1 MTMMRKLINR
11 LLPMKLKSREL
22 TNKRDSISNNKQ
34 TKVLKLVVQL
44 SLNLSLKEEKKM
56 LRRLEITELLPH
68 LPQKS
73 SDKVTILTEEVALE
87 ECRYLFI

>member
-34 TKVLKLVVQL
+34 TKVLKLVLQL